1 MIAII
6 MMIDDRFRSISCDHQ
21 SSNDHRN
28 LVNLPYV
35 CCLCPISCQ
44 LSIVTLPYR
53 SEARRQTKRKRY
65 SAVGETEVDQE
76 ELLQSAK
83 KRSREDVDDEVGGWR
98 DVDDELDGWRD
109 DLDKSF

>member
-1 MIAII
+1 MIVFDHLAVII
-6 MMIDDRFRSISCDHQ
+6 NHQ
-21 SSNDHRN
+21 T
-28 LVNLPYV
+28 
-35 CCLCPISCQ
+35 I
-44 LSIVTLPYR
+44 IV
-53 SEARRQTKRKRY
+53 TKRKRY

>member
-1 MIAII
+1 M
-6 MMIDDRFRSISCDHQ
+6 FVVNCHTSISIDH
-21 SSNDHRN
+21 DRRA
-28 LVNLPYV
+28 LEKV
-35 CCLCPISCQ
+35 
-44 LSIVTLPYR
+44 
-53 SEARRQTKRKRY
+53 EAMEAMEACRQTKRKRY